1 MFRLL
6 GETYVGAH
14 AAGDNSHDRVAISA
28 DLLSDGGD
36 GFEVAISVARPHGRR
51 GAGGAT
57 GFFNARSIA
66 PRISLDCILGASGVT
81 GSSNAPRLAPH
92 NGRRQAPW
100 KERAMTE
107 AVPSSIVL
115 VVEDELV
122 LRMRAVDIVEDAG
135 FTPVEA
141 INADEAIRILEA
153 RDDISV
159 LFTDIQMPGS
169 MDGLRLAHVVH
180 TRWPHIKIMLVS
192 GQIAVTEE
200 DKPEKSKFFP
210 KPLEIQQMI
219 FELQE
224 MVGTGSLK
232 ILPSLSAD
240 NGSLTKEN
248 RELRYQLQQAGA
260 HAKALLLKT
269 TSDTEKQQLII
280 DENQPFQDALTT
292 ENDSLKLAL
301 EQAGIDA
308 TALLVQAGIEAEE
321 RDAAGK
327 LQNLIH
333 AELHHRIKNMLATVG
348 AITDQSLRTAT
359 SMAHA
364 RSAIDGRFAALG
376 RAHDLLTRASWDNAT
391 IDSTVRSA
399 VEPFDQGGGRFVIA
413 GEDIRI
419 TSSSV
424 IAFAM
429 TLNELCTNTTKFGA
443 LSSPA
448 GQVHLSWR
456 VDGERLQFEWV
467 ETGGPPVAQP
477 TRKSFG
483 TRMMT
488 SFGYQL
494 KGEVQLD
501 YRPDGFVYTLNAPF
515 ESLTRK

>member
-1 MFRLL
+1 MP
-6 GETYVGAH
+6 VGATP
-14 AAGDNSHDRVAISA
+14 
-28 DLLSDGGD
+28 
-36 GFEVAISVARPHGRR
+36 SV
-51 GAGGAT
+51 
-57 GFFNARSIA
+57 
-66 PRISLDCILGASGVT
+66 
-81 GSSNAPRLAPH
+81 
-92 NGRRQAPW
+92 
-100 KERAMTE
+100 
-107 AVPSSIVL
+107 VL
-115 VVEDELV
+115 VVEDELM

-135 FTPVEA
+135 FLPVEA
-141 INADEAIRILEA
+141 VNADEAIRILEA

-169 MDGLRLAHVVH
+169 MDGLKLAHVVH
-180 TRWPHIKIMLVS
+180 ARWPQIRIILVS
-192 GQIAVTEE
+192 GQIAVTEA
-200 DKPEKSKFFP
+200 DKPESSKFFP
-210 KPLEIQQMI
+210 KPLEIEQMVG
-219 FELQE
+219 ELQG
-224 MVGTGSLK
+224 MVGASVLK
-232 ILPSLSAD
+232 VVPTLSAE

-248 RELRYQLQQAGA
+248 KELRYQLEQAGV

-269 TSDTEKQQLII
+269 VLDTEKQQLII

-308 TALLVQAGIEAEE
+308 KALLVQSGIDAEE
-321 RDAAGK
+321 REAAEK

-359 SMAHA
+359 SMTHA
-364 RSAIDGRFAALG
+364 RSAIDGRFAALA
-376 RAHDLLTRASWDNAT
+376 RAHDLLTRASWENAT
-391 IDSTVRSA
+391 IESTVRSA
-399 VEPFDQGGGRFVIA
+399 VEPFDQGGGRFIIS

-443 LSSPA
+443 LSLPG

-456 VDGERLQFEWV
+456 VDGARLHLEWAD
-467 ETGGPPVAQP
+467 TGGPPVTEP

-488 SFGYQL
+488 SLGQQL
-494 KGEVQLD
+494 KGEVALN
-501 YRPDGFVYTLNAPF
+501 YRPCGFVYTLNVPI
-515 ESLTRK
+515 ESLTTK

>member
-1 MFRLL
+1 MKK
-6 GETYVGAH
+6 
-14 AAGDNSHDRVAISA
+14 AAPTPV
-28 DLLSDGGD
+28 
-36 GFEVAISVARPHGRR
+36 
-51 GAGGAT
+51 
-57 GFFNARSIA
+57 
-66 PRISLDCILGASGVT
+66 
-81 GSSNAPRLAPH
+81 
-92 NGRRQAPW
+92 
-100 KERAMTE
+100 
-107 AVPSSIVL
+107 VL
-115 VVEDELV
+115 VVEDELM

-135 FTPVEA
+135 FVPIEA
-141 INADEAIRILEA
+141 VNADDAIHNLES
-153 RDDISV
+153 RDDIAV

-169 MDGLRLAHVVH
+169 MDGLRLAHVAH
-180 TRWPHIKIMLVS
+180 TRWPHIKIILVS
-192 GQIAVTEE
+192 GQIAVTEA
-200 DKPEKSKFFP
+200 DKPEDSKFFP

-219 FELQE
+219 LELQN
-224 MVGTGSLK
+224 MVGSGALK
-232 ILPSLSAD
+232 VLPTLSAE

-248 RELRYQLQQAGA
+248 KELRYQLQQAGA

-269 TSDTEKQQLII
+269 VLDTEKQQLII

-321 RDAAGK
+321 RDAALK

-359 SMAHA
+359 SMTHA
-364 RSAIDGRFAALG
+364 RSAIDGRFAALA
-376 RAHDLLTRASWDNAT
+376 RAHDLLTRASWENAT

-399 VEPFDQGGGRFVIA
+399 VEPFDQGRSRFVIT

-443 LSSPA
+443 LSLPG
-448 GQVHLSWR
+448 GQVQLGWR
-456 VDGERLQFEWV
+456 VEDARLRFEWA
-467 ETGGPPVAQP
+467 ESGGPPVSEP
-477 TRKSFG
+477 TRRSFG

-488 SFGYQL
+488 SLGQQL
-494 KGEVQLD
+494 KGRVELD
-501 YRPDGFVYTLNAPF
+501 YKPCGFVYRLDVPIA
-515 ESLTRK
+515 SLTMR

>member
-1 MFRLL
+1 M
-6 GETYVGAH
+6 TP
-14 AAGDNSHDRVAISA
+14 SA
-28 DLLSDGGD
+28 PP
-36 GFEVAISVARPHGRR
+36 SV
-51 GAGGAT
+51 
-57 GFFNARSIA
+57 
-66 PRISLDCILGASGVT
+66 
-81 GSSNAPRLAPH
+81 
-92 NGRRQAPW
+92 
-100 KERAMTE
+100 
-107 AVPSSIVL
+107 VL
-115 VVEDELV
+115 VVEDELM

-135 FTPVEA
+135 FIPLEA
-141 INADEAIRILEA
+141 VNADEAIKILES

-169 MDGLRLAHVVH
+169 MDGLRLAHLAH
-180 TRWPHIKIMLVS
+180 TRWPHIKIILVS
-192 GQIAVTEE
+192 GQIAVTDS
-200 DKPEKSKFFP
+200 DKPEDSKFFP
-210 KPLEIQQMI
+210 KPLEIQKMI
-219 FELQE
+219 VELKD
-224 MVGTGSLK
+224 MVGSGALK
-232 ILPSLSAD
+232 ILPTLSAE
-240 NGSLTKEN
+240 NGTLTQEN
-248 RELRYQLQQAGA
+248 KELRYQLEQAGV

-269 TSDTEKQQLII
+269 VLDTEKQQLII

-292 ENDSLKLAL
+292 ENDSLRLAL

-359 SMAHA
+359 SMTHA
-364 RSAIDGRFAALG
+364 RSAIDGRLAALA

-399 VEPFDQGGGRFVIA
+399 VEPFDQGGGRFIIS
-413 GEDIRI
+413 GDDIRI

-443 LSSPA
+443 LSLPP
-448 GQVHLSWR
+448 GQVHLGWH
-456 VDGERLQFEWV
+456 VEGERLQLEWS
-467 ETGGPPVAQP
+467 ESGGPPVAEP

-488 SFGYQL
+488 SLGQQL
-494 KGEVQLD
+494 KGQVELD
-501 YRPDGFVYTLNAPF
+501 YRPGGFVYRLNVPI
-515 ESLTRK
+515 ESLTLK